1 MTMNLQEDLR
11 EFVELFNSLDVHFL
25 IVGAFAV
32 AHHGHPRYTADLDLF
47 VEKSSENAE
56 RILRA
61 IREFGFGDIGLTEED
76 FARKDQVVQL
86 GVAPNRI
93 DILTVLSGVNFEEA
107 WTSRELGNIGEINA
121 PFISRALLKQN
132 KLATGRGQDLAD
144 AEHL

>member
-1 MTMNLQEDLR
+1 MNLQKDLR
-11 EFVELFNSLDVHFL
+11 EFVELLNAHDVHFV
-25 IVGAFAV
+25 IVGAFAL
-32 AHHGHPRYTADLDLF
+32 AYHGHARYTSDIDLF

-61 IREFGFGDIGLTEED
+61 LRDFGFGDIGLTQEELSH
-76 FARKDQVVQL
+76 KDQVVQL

-93 DILTVLSGVNFEEA
+93 DLLTVLSGVSFQEA
-107 WTSRELGNIGEINA
+107 WASREIGEIGGLKV

-132 KLATGRGQDLAD
+132 KLATGRSQDFAD